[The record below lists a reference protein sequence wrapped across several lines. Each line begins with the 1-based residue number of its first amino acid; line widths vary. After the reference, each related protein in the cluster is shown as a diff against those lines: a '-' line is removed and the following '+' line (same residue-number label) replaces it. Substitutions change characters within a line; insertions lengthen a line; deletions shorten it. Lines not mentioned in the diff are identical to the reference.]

1 MTGHVTHANLPSVD
15 DAAAN
20 RLIASLDNPLAFGHP
35 IKYLRLI
42 ETHISWIIL
51 TGDYAYKIKKPVD
64 FGFLDFSTLEKRRFY
79 CAEELRLNRRFAP
92 EIYLELVEIRGSE
105 TAPRLHGS
113 GEVIEYAIKMLEFP
127 QQCLLSAHAANHDLN
142 DDLIDA
148 IATTV
153 AAMHAASDRAD
164 PASDFG
170 AATVAAKWSE
180 ENMVHIAQAIGT
192 EFLPNSY
199 FQITRW
205 YQENN
210 SLLTSIDARKQD
222 GFVRECHG
230 DLHLGN
236 MALIN
241 DRVTL
246 FDCIEF
252 NPQLRWIDT
261 ISEVAF
267 VAMDLQARGYA
278 EYCWR
283 FINQYLAI
291 SADYAAVKL
300 LRYYFI
306 YRALV
311 RAKVEALRVEQQ
323 DRDSKTCPSL
333 LKPALDYIEL
343 ARLWADSHGAGMI
356 IMHGLSGSGKS
367 TVAAKLVE
375 ALGAIQI
382 RSDVVRKHLF
392 DLDAAA
398 QTDSA
403 LDQGIYTEDTTGLT
417 YRRLKQIAQT
427 IIDADF
433 TVIVDATF
441 LQQSRRRQM
450 LEMQTGTA
458 CKRIII
464 NCEAPVEELRK
475 RIIEREDDPSE
486 ANLAVLEQQLLTR
499 QPINAEDEAF
509 AQVVNIGSDGI
520 SPEQIRQIRKLLAS

>member
-1 MTGHVTHANLPSVD
+1 MTGHITHDSLPRTD
-15 DAAAN
+15 DPGASA
-20 RLIASLDNPLAFGHP
+20 LIAALDNPLVFGHP
-35 IKYLRLI
+35 VKYIRLI
-42 ETHISWIIL
+42 ETHISWVIL
-51 TGDYAYKIKKPVD
+51 TGDYAYKIKKPVN
-64 FGFLDFSTLEKRRFY
+64 FGFLDFSTLEKRYFY
-79 CAEELRLNRRFAP
+79 CQEELRLNRRFAP
-92 EIYLELVEIRGSE
+92 EIYLDLIEIHGSE
-105 TAPRLHGS
+105 DAPKLQGS

-127 QQCLLSAHAANHDLN
+127 QQCLLSSHAAKDDLSPELIDDIAATVSAAHAN
-142 DDLIDA
+142 
-148 IATTV
+148 
-153 AAMHAASDRAD
+153 SDRAD
-164 PASDFG
+164 QADDFG
-170 AATVAAKWSE
+170 TATVAAQWSA
-180 ENMVHIAQAIGT
+180 ENMDQIRNAIPR
-192 EFLPNSY
+192 EFMPDSY
-199 FQITRW
+199 FQLEYW

-210 SLLTSIDARKQD
+210 ALLANIDARKRE

-236 MALIN
+236 MALIGG
-241 DRVTL
+241 RVTL

-267 VAMDLQARGYA
+267 VAMDLQARGYP

-291 SADYAAVKL
+291 SGDYAGVKL

-311 RAKVEALRVEQQ
+311 RAKVAALRIQQQ
-323 DRDSKTCPSL
+323 DRDSKTCQSH

-343 ARLWADSHGAGMI
+343 ARLWADNHRAGMI

-367 TVAAKLVE
+367 TIAAKLVE
-375 ALGAIQI
+375 ALGAIQV

-392 DLDAAA
+392 DLDAAE

-403 LDQGIYTEDTTGLT
+403 LDQGIYTEEATELT
-417 YRRLKQIAQT
+417 YRRLQDIAQT

-433 TVIVDATF
+433 TVILDATF

-450 LEMQTGTA
+450 LETQTGA
-458 CKRIII
+458 PCKRVII

-475 RIIEREDDPSE
+475 RILAREDDPSE
-486 ANLAVLEQQLLTR
+486 ANLQVLEQQLLTS
-499 QPINAEDEAF
+499 QPIDTQDRALAE
-509 AQVVNIGSDGI
+509 VVNIGSEGI
-520 SPEQIRQIRKLLAS
+520 SPQQIQKIRELLVN